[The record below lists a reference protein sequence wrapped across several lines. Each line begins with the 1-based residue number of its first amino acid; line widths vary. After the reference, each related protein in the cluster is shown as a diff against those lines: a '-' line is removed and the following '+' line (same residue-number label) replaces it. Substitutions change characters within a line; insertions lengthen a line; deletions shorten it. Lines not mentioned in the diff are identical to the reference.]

1 MGAQGVAG
9 SERVSL
15 STVDHVK
22 VLPEAVGSPETQLL
36 VLRSHVPVQGKC

>member
-22 VLPEAVGSPETQLL
+22 VLPEAVGSPGIQLL
-36 VLRSHVPVQGKC
+36 MLRSHVPVQGKY